1 MPGPELFYEAGDSP
15 EALCLLSQAL
25 LPSRFLKEII
35 HYSLKDPAG
44 NAQFSELPLLNTY
57 FSCRCNPYLELALK

>member
-35 HYSLKDPAG
+35 HYSLKDP
-44 NAQFSELPLLNTY
+44 QVMLNFQSY
-57 FSCRCNPYLELALK
+57 HS